1 MWAIKMDEEEG
12 GDKWEGKAGEKLFT
26 RVNN

>member
-1 MWAIKMDEEEG
+1 MWVIKKDEEEG
-12 GDKWEGKAGEKLFT
+12 GDKWEDKASEKLFT